1 MVESIPMRGLR
12 KAAKLLG
19 GEPQVR
25 AFLGVPA
32 GDLFRWM
39 RGQAP
44 VPPAV
49 AIRVIDLLA
58 DHEARIMRE
67 GWKKPRSSSSPA
79 STP

>member
-1 MVESIPMRGLR
+1 MAESMPMRGLR

-32 GDLFRWM
+32 TDLYRWM
-39 RGQAP
+39 RGHAP

-49 AIRVIDLLA
+49 TVRVIELLA
-58 DHEARIMRE
+58 ETESR
-67 GWKKPRSSSSPA
+67 A
-79 STP
+79 SR

>member
-1 MVESIPMRGLR
+1 MVESFPMRGLR

-44 VPPAV
+44 VPATV
-49 AIRVIDLLA
+49 TVRVIELLA
-58 DHEARIMRE
+58 ETEQR
-67 GWKKPRSSSSPA
+67 RSR
-79 STP
+79 

>member
-1 MVESIPMRGLR
+1 MVESIPVRGLR

-32 GDLFRWM
+32 SELFRWM

-44 VPPAV
+44 VRP
-49 AIRVIDLLA
+49 
-58 DHEARIMRE
+58 
-67 GWKKPRSSSSPA
+67 
-79 STP
+79 